1 MAKQVCRGI
10 ALVFAL
16 AGCNFRGITG
26 CPPKTAAIASDCKA
40 EVAAGH
46 MSKDKCES
54 LIEESCL

>member
-16 AGCNFRGITG
+16 AGCSFRGIQG

-40 EVAAGH
+40 EVEAGR
-46 MSKDKCES
+46 MTKEKCQS
-54 LIEESCL
+54 LIEESCP